1 MTPSKC
7 IHPYGIDYPKCV
19 FSARSSAYG
28 MSYPTNYSTY
38 RMLFFSLC
46 VSLKGGNRKNDG
58 LKLKSF
64 RCYKRLSSVYS
75 HSKKDKLSVSMSSVG
90 LSTYLCTPTSPIGIH
105 AVSTRTQMELKM
117 LTFLWMHHN
126 SKSKSRRSSIQYECR
141 VTQTHRH
148 THTHTHGYSTW

>member
-1 MTPSKC
+1 MGEPLIEAMMMTPSKY
-7 IHPYGIDYPKCV
+7 IHPYGTDYPKCV

-46 VSLKGGNRKNDG
+46 VSLKGGNRKNDW
-58 LKLKSF
+58 LKLFKSF

-90 LSTYLCTPTSPIGIH
+90 LSAYLCTPTSPH
-105 AVSTRTQMELKM
+105 
-117 LTFLWMHHN
+117 W
-126 SKSKSRRSSIQYECR
+126 
-141 VTQTHRH
+141 
-148 THTHTHGYSTW
+148 YSCCIDSNANGVKDADISLNAP